1 MEKNKINEI
10 GDGEK
15 IYESDISK
23 AFDDVKRVIV
33 NNNKEINIATTSC
46 KIVTWQSFE
55 HELLVNNLDIKKK
68 WISHNIPEFN
78 PAMCAI
84 VCRKIV

>member
-33 NNNKEINIATTSC
+33 NNNKEINIATLNMNYLLIILILRKNGFHIIYQNSTQQC
-46 KIVTWQSFE
+46 VLSFVE
-55 HELLVNNLDIKKK
+55 
-68 WISHNIPEFN
+68 
-78 PAMCAI
+78 
-84 VCRKIV
+84 R